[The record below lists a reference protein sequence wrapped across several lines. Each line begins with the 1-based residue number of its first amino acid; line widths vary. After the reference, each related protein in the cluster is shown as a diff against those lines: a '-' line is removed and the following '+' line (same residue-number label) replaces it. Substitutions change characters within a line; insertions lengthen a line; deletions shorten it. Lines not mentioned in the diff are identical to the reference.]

1 MKTAITSEN
10 EHADGQM
17 TTNPA
22 DNQLVTIVLLVL
34 ATVIAVPIL
43 FMSFGMLGS
52 GPMMGGMWVLRRGRW
67 NSAVVDARRR
77 TGGAAVCSSLPPSP
91 PFTCSTVRSQ
101 EPATQIEPFEELRLA
116 YARGDI
122 TDEEY
127 EQGRNANSAKTLSN
141 EIPDCC
147 LPAPQLTDS
156 RDETAWASVVS
167 DDHDFDPV
175 HAVEVTES
183 VR

>member
-52 GPMMGGMWVLRRGRW
+52 GPMMGGMWGSQAWGGGTAPWWMLAAGL
-67 NSAVVDARRR
+67 AVQLLFLV
-77 TGGAAVCSSLPPSP
+77 AAVAAVYLLYRAI
-91 PFTCSTVRSQ
+91 TGTGDADR
-101 EPATQIEPFEELRLA
+101 ALEELRLA

-127 EQGRNANSAKTLSN
+127 EQRKDASN

-147 LPAPQLTDS
+147 LSPRRSSPIPAMKP
-156 RDETAWASVVS
+156 RGASVVS

>member
-52 GPMMGGMWVLRRGRW
+52 GPMMGGMWGFLRRG
-67 NSAVVDARRR
+67 AVEQRR
-77 TGGAAVCSSLPPSP
+77 GGCSPPDWRCSCCSSLPPSP

-127 EQGRNANSAKTLSN
+127 EQRKDAL
-141 EIPDCC
+141 ER
-147 LPAPQLTDS
+147 DS
-156 RDETAWASVVS
+156 
-167 DDHDFDPV
+167 
-175 HAVEVTES
+175 
-183 VR
+183 